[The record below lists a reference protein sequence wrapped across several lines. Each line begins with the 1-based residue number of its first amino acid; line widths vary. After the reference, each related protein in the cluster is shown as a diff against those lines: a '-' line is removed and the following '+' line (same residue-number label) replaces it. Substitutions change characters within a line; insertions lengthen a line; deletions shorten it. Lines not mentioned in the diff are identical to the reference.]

1 MLENF
6 KFILVQFYNGEEH
19 MCQLFKNINDIAKEL
34 SVHRT
39 TIYNN
44 YDNDNKYYKIIKNKT
59 EYYIKSIN

>member
-1 MLENF
+1 MLGNF